1 MSPRPTMRSTGRRL
15 LKAAVLAAAV
25 ALAPAAARAAGDEI
39 HIPNHRFTFDGIFG
53 TFDRASAQRGFLV
66 YKSVCSNCHSLRQ
79 LSYRHLRSL
88 GFTEAQVAGLA
99 AQFEVQDGPNDNGE
113 MFNRP
118 ARPSDR
124 FRRPFAND
132 AAARA
137 ANNGALPP
145 DLSVIVKAREA
156 GADYIRALLLGYE
169 DPPPGVTVADGM
181 NYNKYFPGH
190 QIAMAAPLA
199 AEGQVEYTD
208 GTPAT
213 VEQMATD
220 VTTFLSWAAE
230 PELEARRAMGVRMII
245 FLTILGGLVYA
256 VKKKVWKNLG
266 QHEGL
271 GDGG

>member
-1 MSPRPTMRSTGRRL
+1 MSRLPTMPRL
-15 LKAAVLAAAV
+15 LRAAALAAAV
-25 ALAPAAARAAGDEI
+25 ALPVLAPIGARAQDHGHDVVN
-39 HIPNHRFTFDGIFG
+39 IPNHPFSFDGLFG

-66 YKSVCSNCHSLRQ
+66 YKAVCSNCHSLRQ
-79 LSYRHLRSL
+79 LSYRHLRTL
-88 GFTEAQVAGLA
+88 GFTEAQVTGLA
-99 AQFEVQDGPNDNGE
+99 AQFEVQDGPNDQGE
-113 MFNRP
+113 MFTRP

-145 DLSVIVKAREA
+145 DLSVITKARE
-156 GADYIRALLLGYE
+156 GQSDYVRAVLLGYE
-169 DPPPGVTVADGM
+169 EPPPGVTVQEGM

-220 VTTFLSWAAE
+220 VVTFLSWAAE

-245 FLTILGGLVYA
+245 FLVILGGLVFA
-256 VKKKVWKNLG
+256 VKKKVWAGLH
-266 QHEGL
+266 QHG
-271 GDGG
+271 